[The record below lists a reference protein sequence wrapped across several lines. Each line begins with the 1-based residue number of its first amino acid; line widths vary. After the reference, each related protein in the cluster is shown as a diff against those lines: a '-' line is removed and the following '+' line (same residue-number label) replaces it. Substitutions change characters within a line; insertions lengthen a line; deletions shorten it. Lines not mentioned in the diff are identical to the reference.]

1 MKSAIQSFLQLA
13 KRVERS
19 AVSWAHAVTAMR
31 GVGFFVVTAYA
42 LRKLPPSDM
51 GLWYLMLSA
60 TGLAQNVELG
70 FGNTIGR
77 FCSYFNT
84 GADRVPKLGLP
95 EPPKSSQPS
104 FAHLAGAAA
113 SARRL
118 YPPLGLATMLAIVGI
133 MGIWYMGGRINTA
146 LDIHH
151 LVAFAILA
159 VGSGINMS
167 YHYWLGMLYG
177 INRVRLYNQLLVI
190 GFVINY
196 SVAFLGIYAGMG
208 LLALAVGQVLFNAV
222 PRLAAR
228 YHMRRYIPR
237 ESFAAPARIPVSDL
251 WPVTWRAGVTNLAS
265 GIYIQGMTVFC
276 AIVTD
281 LETTASF
288 GLCLQLALTLHI
300 FSSNWLSVKCPEINV
315 LRASGRIGTASRLIV
330 RRIIATSGNGKN
342 LVNDC
347 PATLHAL
354 KQIGDLL
361 VDLHGPHDHQ
371 SLLSQEFQLDLL
383 DSFGHSWKQRAA
395 YEDVYRALVELRS
408 RGRDLEGDDEAVAQ
422 QIDFLKYQVKEI
434 EQADLDDAD
443 EDELDREHTTAA
455 NATRILELS
464 GAARETLTDG
474 ESPAFDALA
483 FAQKQLTELAGIFD
497 EATEWR
503 GEAESI
509 AVQIQEL
516 SNTINGAV
524 QNIEADP
531 QRLQWIEDRKA
542 LLHKLKR
549 KYGGALDDIR
559 GFAEQARQQLEDLE
573 SRGEKIRQIEGE
585 IDRIQVEL
593 TQVGDR
599 LSAAR
604 RKAAKS
610 LGAAITVQL
619 RDLGFAH
626 GAFDVMLGPAEPGPA
641 GRDEVEFGF
650 APNVGEPMRPLRA
663 IASSGEISRVMLAV
677 KAVLAEHDRIPVLVF
692 DEIDTNV
699 GGEMGNAIGDKMA
712 TVAAN
717 HQVLCITHLPQVAV
731 HGKHHFVVAKAVA
744 GGRTRTE
751 ITPLSATAKVEEIAR
766 MLGGRDSTSVALR
779 HAKEMLDAH
788 ASG

>member
-330 RRIIATSGNGKN
+330 RRMAISLATY
-342 LVNDC
+342 
-347 PATLHAL
+347 
-354 KQIGDLL
+354 I
-361 VDLHGPHDHQ
+361 
-371 SLLSQEFQLDLL
+371 
-383 DSFGHSWKQRAA
+383 
-395 YEDVYRALVELRS
+395 
-408 RGRDLEGDDEAVAQ
+408 
-422 QIDFLKYQVKEI
+422 
-434 EQADLDDAD
+434 
-443 EDELDREHTTAA
+443 
-455 NATRILELS
+455 
-464 GAARETLTDG
+464 
-474 ESPAFDALA
+474 
-483 FAQKQLTELAGIFD
+483 
-497 EATEWR
+497 
-503 GEAESI
+503 
-509 AVQIQEL
+509 
-516 SNTINGAV
+516 
-524 QNIEADP
+524 
-531 QRLQWIEDRKA
+531 
-542 LLHKLKR
+542 
-549 KYGGALDDIR
+549 
-559 GFAEQARQQLEDLE
+559 
-573 SRGEKIRQIEGE
+573 
-585 IDRIQVEL
+585 
-593 TQVGDR
+593 
-599 LSAAR
+599 
-604 RKAAKS
+604 
-610 LGAAITVQL
+610 LGAAILVPVL
-619 RDLGFAH
+619 PWVLH
-626 GAFDVMLGPAEPGPA
+626 MLGSKTAALPVWQLAALFGLIGLDLVIGLHAFVIQTGNEAPHLKVFLTTAILSSIMIVPLGRRLGVPG
-641 GRDEVEFGF
+641 
-650 APNVGEPMRPLRA
+650 
-663 IASSGEISRVMLAV
+663 I
-677 KAVLAEHDRIPVLVF
+677 
-692 DEIDTNV
+692 
-699 GGEMGNAIGDKMA
+699 
-712 TVAAN
+712 VAAPFLA
-717 HQVLCITHLPQVAV
+717 QVFL
-731 HGKHHFVVAKAVA
+731 GYWW
-744 GGRTRTE
+744 
-751 ITPLSATAKVEEIAR
+751 TPLNTWKRLLNPPELTRE
-766 MLGGRDSTSVALR
+766 
-779 HAKEMLDAH
+779 HA
-788 ASG
+788 